1 VVASARAVVIA
12 LALGAALQITTSEG
26 ASDQAQ
32 PLAVDV
38 VSADARSITLSWTT
52 PQAEACTVW
61 YGTYEP
67 DGALPPPPAVL
78 ADQARQQK
86 VSEEHPA
93 SKHRVRLSGL
103 SPSTRYAVLVE
114 APSGAKA
121 LLVAATDPGPGRT
134 QFIRLPVLVVIYT
147 PITYRDAKTPP
158 LSLPAELS
166 EADLAQIRRY
176 MADVRDFYWRNS
188 YGHLDLA
195 FDYALLHRPMS
206 AKDDEVEAV
215 FEKDFEEAVA
225 LLGRKTEDYTG
236 VIFLYGWDEYAD
248 PSKRSSLY
256 RGQGFGGLT
265 YGTDAPW
272 KYKSTPH
279 SWIHFHRAAHIT
291 WTTVHEY
298 HHQLDALFHASGRPE
313 YPFNHPDPNEPVGVF
328 GEHYDV
334 NAFILRTWPR
344 HKWGTMQ
351 WGRLVTAKDTDGDG
365 LPDRADVPVDET
377 SFGSDPYSADTD
389 GDGLNDLAEMAAT
402 SGIYQGLDEECLGP
416 VVKPNPRRAD
426 TDGDGIPDGRDPYPL
441 YQADPNRPRCTPQID
456 GRLSAG
462 EWSAFA
468 AGRGRDLDAH
478 TFMAWDDGNL
488 YFAVEANRPCV
499 VRLDIDAANNG
510 WFAGS
515 DNYRITITP
524 PEEPGSAPEVDAAI
538 FDWDK
543 FNAEPRVYVYWNKEK
558 VKASDLKVAVGE
570 SGGHYVVEM
579 AIPRNEKTGLL
590 PKAGAVVNVK
600 PSFALAGETRRWF
613 TLFEPHQLLHCR
625 LVDRSQLR
633 QMPPR
638 S

>member
-1 VVASARAVVIA
+1 MVAPARAVAAAFA
-12 LALGAALQITTSEG
+12 LSAAILILSSGGVLGQV
-26 ASDQAQ
+26 Q

-38 VSADARSITLSWTT
+38 VSANAGSITLSWTT
-52 PQAEACTVW
+52 PRAEVCTVW

-67 DGALPPPPAVL
+67 DGVVPPPPVVFM
-78 ADQARQQK
+78 DQARQQR
-86 VSEEHPA
+86 VSERRPA
-93 SKHRVRLSGL
+93 VNHKLRLSGL
-103 SPSTRYAVLVE
+103 SPSTRYAIAVE
-114 APSGAKA
+114 SPSGARA
-121 LLVAATDPGPGRT
+121 LLTASTGPGRGRT
-134 QFIRLPVLVVIYT
+134 QFMRLPVLVVIYT
-147 PITYRDAKTPP
+147 PISYRDAKTPP

-166 EADLAQIRRY
+166 EADLAQIRCY

-188 YGHLDLA
+188 FGCLDLA
-195 FDYALLHRPMS
+195 FDYALLRRPMS
-206 AKDDEVEAV
+206 AKDDEVEPV
-215 FEKDFEEAVA
+215 FERDFEEAVA
-225 LLGRKTEDYTG
+225 FLGKKTEDYTG

-248 PSKRSSLY
+248 PSKRPSLY

-272 KYKSTPH
+272 RYKSTPH
-279 SWIHFHRAAHIT
+279 SWIHFHRAANIT

-344 HKWGTMQ
+344 HKWGTLQ
-351 WGRLVTAKDTDGDG
+351 WGRLVITRDTDGDG
-365 LPDRADVPVDET
+365 LPDRADVPVDEA

-402 SGIYQGLDEECLGP
+402 SGVYQGLDEECLGP

-426 TDGDGIPDGRDPYPL
+426 SDGDGIPDGKDPYPL
-441 YQADPNRPRCTPQID
+441 YQADPNRPRRTPQID

-462 EWSAFA
+462 EWPVFAMGRRRELQARTFA
-468 AGRGRDLDAH
+468 A
-478 TFMAWDDGNL
+478 WDSDNL
-488 YFAVEANRPCV
+488 YFAVEASRPAV
-499 VRLDIDAANNG
+499 LRLDIDAANNG

-515 DNYRITITP
+515 DNYRITVTP
-524 PEEPGSAPEVDAAI
+524 PEEPQSGPAVDAAI

-543 FNAEPRVYVYWNKEK
+543 FYAEPRVYVYWNRDK

-570 SGGHYVVEM
+570 SGGRYVVEL
-579 AIPRNEKTGLL
+579 AIPKNEKTGLL
-590 PKAGAVVNVK
+590 PRPGAVVNIK
-600 PSFALAGETRRWF
+600 PSFAVPGEARRWF

-625 LVDRSQLR
+625 LAGRG
-633 QMPPR
+633 
-638 S
+638 